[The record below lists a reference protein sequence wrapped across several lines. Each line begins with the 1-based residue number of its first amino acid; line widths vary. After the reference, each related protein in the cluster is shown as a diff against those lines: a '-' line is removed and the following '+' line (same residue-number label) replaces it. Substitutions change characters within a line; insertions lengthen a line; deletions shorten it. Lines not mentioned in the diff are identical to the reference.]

1 MDLYWIVFFNPIQ
14 AAKLIV
20 QNEPLVVTLMFI
32 LVFFNI
38 IMETRQK
45 KLFKKVFNPKTN
57 LFTRLLLF
65 GRQKGLLLVM
75 KKLKIG
81 DNKGY
86 FYKICGDCLA
96 KPSGQPVLTTGRR

>member
-1 MDLYWIVFFNPIQ
+1 MFFNPIQ

-20 QNEPLVVTLMFI
+20 HNEPSVVTLMFI
-32 LVFFNI
+32 LVFFNF
-38 IMETRQK
+38 IMESRLK
-45 KLFKKVFNPKTN
+45 KLFKKVFNPKIN

-81 DNKGY
+81 DKKGY
-86 FYKICGDCLA
+86 FYKM
-96 KPSGQPVLTTGRR
+96 KSS